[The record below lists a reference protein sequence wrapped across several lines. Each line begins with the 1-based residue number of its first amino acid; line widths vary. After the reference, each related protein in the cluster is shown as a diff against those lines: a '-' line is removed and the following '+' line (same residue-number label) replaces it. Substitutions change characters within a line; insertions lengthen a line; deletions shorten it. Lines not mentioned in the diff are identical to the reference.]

1 MEDLYI
7 FNLLALLLV
16 ACGATITIVIRSY
29 HKSIK

>member
-16 ACGATITIVIRSY
+16 ACGATIYIIVRSY
-29 HKSIK
+29 RKSLK